1 MSDRLNI
8 DSKIGE
14 RSSDFY
20 YSASDMFGV
29 DVFTDDFREELRETK
44 SIVSSKNESL
54 LTELFSE
61 EFVESGPFDSFEGQ
75 MFMTKRYEAK
85 YHENNSITGTFL
97 SIILCTF
104 AGIISL
110 GLCVFITNVVKK
122 KESK

>member
-1 MSDRLNI
+1 MSDRLKI

-20 YSASDMFGV
+20 YSASDMFGI
-29 DVFTDDFREELRETK
+29 DVFTEDFREELKETK
-44 SIVSSKNESL
+44 SIVSSQNDSI
-54 LTELFSE
+54 LTEMFSNE
-61 EFVESGPFDSFEGQ
+61 LLESGPYEAFAGQ
-75 MFMTKRYEAK
+75 MFMTKEYKAK
-85 YHENNSITGTFL
+85 YHESSNITGTFL